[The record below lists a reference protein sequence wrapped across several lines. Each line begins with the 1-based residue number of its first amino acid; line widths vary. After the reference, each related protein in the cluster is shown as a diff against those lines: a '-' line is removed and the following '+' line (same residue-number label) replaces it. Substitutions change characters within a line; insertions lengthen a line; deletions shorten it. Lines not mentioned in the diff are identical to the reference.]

1 MISNEKFSPTMRV
14 FYESVKSSIE
24 QTANY
29 AGFFESLKYSMFFT
43 AYEMADNA
51 ELQTL
56 SHEEVQFVLNVI
68 AQELV
73 VLMAEGLSYHF
84 PLEKLIRDLK
94 KHAVEDSFKN
104 YSESE
109 RIEKIV
115 SEIEVVIKK
124 LVLEDEVPMSLAELK
139 NFLSSAIE
147 RFRDF
152 VYTNED
158 KILESKEYRELM
170 TDSYQL
176 TLLEKWSLA
185 GVVQKKKDD

>member
-1 MISNEKFSPTMRV
+1 
-14 FYESVKSSIE
+14 
-24 QTANY
+24 
-29 AGFFESLKYSMFFT
+29 
-43 AYEMADNA
+43 
-51 ELQTL
+51 
-56 SHEEVQFVLNVI
+56 
-68 AQELV
+68 
-73 VLMAEGLSYHF
+73 MAEGLSYHF